1 MSIHVCK
8 CKHNGITEFHLRYP
22 GMSEEAAQELADKI
36 NGGKLEGGALP
47 DAASVKLESIIAQ
60 YTSMDTANAIAKSV
74 KHYLNSYG
82 R

>member
-1 MSIHVCK
+1 MSIHVCE

-22 GMSEEAAQELADKI
+22 GMSLDAAQELADKI

-47 DAASVKLESIIAQ
+47 DAAVVKLEEIIAQ
-60 YTSMDTANAIAKSV
+60 YTSDSVATSIAKSV